1 MAGMTVRGAMARIGA
16 ARPAYALALLTLC
29 AACKEEPRAEAP
41 DLAYE
46 AAVKRAAEAQLR
58 TTAGTEVALRGV
70 QVYRQAAAETAAVCG
85 QVNLRKGTPGA
96 AFTLFVAV
104 VTPQTPGTPNGP
116 LKSEQHVATSD
127 TTASRVFV
135 ETLLRCYEGGGPPP
149 QQRAGA
155 PPLMAPVPES
165 LPSQAQTQ
173 AAPQA
178 APQAP
183 PQAAGQ
189 TPPATAPGNARAPG
203 AMTPATVQAPAAA
216 AAPGAPRA
224 EQGRVTMQQNGNL
237 RVHPNGGGAVVRVIG
252 QGSSLQVFDEAAGGW
267 LQVGDGEPWGWV
279 HRSMVNR

>member
-16 ARPAYALALLTLC
+16 ARPAYALALLALC

-173 AAPQA
+173 APPPAP
-178 APQAP
+178 
-183 PQAAGQ
+183 GQ